1 MESESSLVNL
11 NSSIKFEFKKKILI
25 RIKKKK
31 KTFLHIKLLGKRIQV
46 KIDFD
51 NIMRT

>member
-11 NSSIKFEFKKKILI
+11 NSSIKSEFAE
-25 RIKKKK
+25 KKKK

>member
-11 NSSIKFEFKKKILI
+11 NSSIKSEFAE
-25 RIKKKK
+25 KKK

-46 KIDFD
+46 KINFD

>member
-11 NSSIKFEFKKKILI
+11 NSSIKSELK
-25 RIKKKK
+25 KKKK